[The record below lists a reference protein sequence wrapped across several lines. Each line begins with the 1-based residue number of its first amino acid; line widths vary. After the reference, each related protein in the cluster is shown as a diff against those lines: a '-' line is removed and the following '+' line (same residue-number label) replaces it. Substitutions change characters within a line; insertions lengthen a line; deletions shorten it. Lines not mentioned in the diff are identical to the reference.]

1 MSEDLVMTL
10 GDEDSEPVIV
20 EQEGHVVRI
29 SPPAGDP
36 FVVDRGELLAVL
48 APGEIRRAA

>member
-20 EQEGHVVRI
+20 ETEGHVVRI

-36 FVVDRGELLAVL
+36 FTVDRDELLSVL
-48 APGEIRRAA
+48 APDSIRRAA